1 LLRQLLTE
9 SLLLAT
15 LGGVVGV
22 LFAFWGNRALLALTD
37 SNTGLL
43 PNGIELSLN
52 WRVLVFTLAISLLTG
67 VLFGLVP
74 AWRATS
80 MDLNSTLK
88 QSGRTTGRMSH
99 FSKGLLV
106 MQVAVSALL
115 LAGAGLFIR
124 TLYNLQRVELG
135 FNPENLLVFRLQ
147 PERAGYKD
155 ERMLKFYQQLFDRLD
170 HLPDVRGATFAR
182 IRLIANEN
190 WSDSVLL
197 PGETAATA
205 PEHETARQMVRE
217 NYFATM
223 EIPFL
228 RGREFTVQDN
238 QHAPAVAIVNQTF
251 QHTFFPNE
259 DVLGKHV
266 KFDKLDMEIVGVVAD
281 AKYESQREQRQPMLY
296 TPWQQESENIGE
308 MHFALRTTSNP
319 TAVADQVRQIVR
331 ELDSNLPVTQI
342 GTQSARAQ
350 ETLGQ
355 ERLYARLLIFFG
367 VLALIL
373 AAIGLF
379 GVLAYSVSQRTK
391 EIGIRMAFGAQVG
404 QVIRLVIWQGMKLV
418 LLGLVVSA
426 LIGYVLK
433 RLLQGQYFARDSWQR
448 QMAQQLYGVTINDPL
463 TLILIAALLTLVAL
477 LSCWLPARRAAKVD
491 PLVALRY
498 E

>member
-1 LLRQLLTE
+1 
-9 SLLLAT
+9 
-15 LGGVVGV
+15 
-22 LFAFWGNRALLALTD
+22 
-37 SNTGLL
+37 
-43 PNGIELSLN
+43 
-52 WRVLVFTLAISLLTG
+52 
-67 VLFGLVP
+67 
-74 AWRATS
+74 
-80 MDLNSTLK
+80 
-88 QSGRTTGRMSH
+88 
-99 FSKGLLV
+99 
-106 MQVAVSALL
+106 
-115 LAGAGLFIR
+115 
-124 TLYNLQRVELG
+124 
-135 FNPENLLVFRLQ
+135 
-147 PERAGYKD
+147 
-155 ERMLKFYQQLFDRLD
+155 
-170 HLPDVRGATFAR
+170 
-182 IRLIANEN
+182 
-190 WSDSVLL
+190 
-197 PGETAATA
+197 
-205 PEHETARQMVRE
+205 
-217 NYFATM
+217 
-223 EIPFL
+223 
-228 RGREFTVQDN
+228 
-238 QHAPAVAIVNQTF
+238 
-251 QHTFFPNE
+251 
-259 DVLGKHV
+259 
-266 KFDKLDMEIVGVVAD
+266 
-281 AKYESQREQRQPMLY
+281 
-296 TPWQQESENIGE
+296 

>member
-1 LLRQLLTE
+1 
-9 SLLLAT
+9 
-15 LGGVVGV
+15 
-22 LFAFWGNRALLALTD
+22 
-37 SNTGLL
+37 
-43 PNGIELSLN
+43 
-52 WRVLVFTLAISLLTG
+52 
-67 VLFGLVP
+67 
-74 AWRATS
+74 
-80 MDLNSTLK
+80 
-88 QSGRTTGRMSH
+88 
-99 FSKGLLV
+99 
-106 MQVAVSALL
+106 
-115 LAGAGLFIR
+115 
-124 TLYNLQRVELG
+124 
-135 FNPENLLVFRLQ
+135 
-147 PERAGYKD
+147 
-155 ERMLKFYQQLFDRLD
+155 
-170 HLPDVRGATFAR
+170 
-182 IRLIANEN
+182 
-190 WSDSVLL
+190 
-197 PGETAATA
+197 
-205 PEHETARQMVRE
+205 
-217 NYFATM
+217 
-223 EIPFL
+223 
-228 RGREFTVQDN
+228 
-238 QHAPAVAIVNQTF
+238 
-251 QHTFFPNE
+251 
-259 DVLGKHV
+259 
-266 KFDKLDMEIVGVVAD
+266 
-281 AKYESQREQRQPMLY
+281 MLY